1 MTTDTPLTRYR
12 AIKRAPASGSSLP
25 SYTTW
30 WDTTPNRP
38 DIRSTGM
45 PQYDPCVQSFVAI
58 NIHKVHQATVVK
70 NILA

>member
-30 WDTTPNRP
+30 WDTTSLCRRILEKCSRQNPFFLHELSL
-38 DIRSTGM
+38 STGVDADG
-45 PQYDPCVQSFVAI
+45 PV
-58 NIHKVHQATVVK
+58 
-70 NILA
+70 